1 MFCCLVCFVIFTQQ
15 TIYDYEVAIYEEL
28 NGSNEWN
35 GSVLAALL
43 LAATAGALIPTL
55 WVDGGY
61 CCFLPSTSSALNPS
75 APLSSEFNAKNRCN
89 NDGNNDCK
97 PGDVDTQPVHLAP
110 APAVAEL
117 TIGLMLQLA
126 RNIGLSNQGIKDGSW
141 ERILGYR
148 LSEMTIGIIGSGRI
162 GGRVIRRLSAF
173 GSPRILVN
181 SLKRDD
187 LIAPNIK
194 LEWVD
199 KKYIYKHA
207 DLISLHVPLTNKTLG
222 MIGRE
227 ELKLMNPSTMLINT
241 ARGGII
247 NEDDLYWAL
256 KNGVIS
262 QSAIDVFLD
271 EPYKGPLK
279 NLNNCHLT
287 AHLGSMSFDCR
298 ARMEIEAVEEVINYY
313 SGKEFNNI
321 VPEEEYN
328 LSK

>member
-1 MFCCLVCFVIFTQQ
+1 MKVYISTIPFASENPLPAELLDSIGASVKINDLGRKITTSELAERIGDSECLIAGTEIIDSTVFDKAPNLKLIARVGIGL
-15 TIYDYEVAIYEEL
+15 DGVDL
-28 NGSNEWN
+28 NEARKRGIK
-35 GSVLAALL
+35 V
-43 LAATAGALIPTL
+43 TYTP
-55 WVDGGY
+55 D
-61 CCFLPSTSSALNPS
+61 
-75 APLSSEFNAKNRCN
+75 
-89 NDGNNDCK
+89 
-97 PGDVDTQPVHLAP
+97 AP

-126 RNIGLSNQGIKDGSW
+126 RNIGLSNQGIKDGAW

-148 LSEMTIGIIGSGRI
+148 LAEMTIGIIGSGRI

-187 LIAPNIK
+187 LIAPNSK

-227 ELKLMNPSTMLINT
+227 ELKLMNSSTMLVNT
-241 ARGGII
+241 SRGGII

-256 KNGVIS
+256 ENGIIS

-279 NLNNCHLT
+279 NLKNCHLT

-298 ARMEIEAVEEVINYY
+298 ARMEIEAVEEVLNHY
-313 SGKEFNNI
+313 SGKPFKNI
-321 VPEEEYN
+321 VPEDEYK

>member
-1 MFCCLVCFVIFTQQ
+1 MKVYISTIPFASQNPLPMELLDSISASVTINDLGRKITTSELAERIGDSDCLIAGTEIIDSTVFDKAPNLKLIARVGIGL
-15 TIYDYEVAIYEEL
+15 DGVD
-28 NGSNEWN
+28 
-35 GSVLAALL
+35 LAEARRRGI
-43 LAATAGALIPTL
+43 TVTYTP
-55 WVDGGY
+55 D
-61 CCFLPSTSSALNPS
+61 
-75 APLSSEFNAKNRCN
+75 
-89 NDGNNDCK
+89 
-97 PGDVDTQPVHLAP
+97 AP

-126 RNIGLSNQGIKDGSW
+126 RNIALSNEGIKANKW

-181 SLKRDD
+181 SLQRDD
-187 LIAPNIK
+187 SIAPNIK

-199 KKYIYKHA
+199 KNYIYKNA
-207 DLISLHVPLTNKTLG
+207 DLISFHVPLTEKTLD
-222 MIGRE
+222 MVSKE
-227 ELKLMNPSTMLINT
+227 ELKLMRSSCMLVNT

-256 KNGVIS
+256 DKGIIS
-262 QSAIDVFLD
+262 QAAIDVFLE

-279 NLNNCHLT
+279 NLRNCHLT
-287 AHLGSMSFDCR
+287 AHLGSMSYDCR
-298 ARMEIEAVEEVINYY
+298 ARMEIEAVEEVVN
-313 SGKEFNNI
+313 FNSDRPYLNL